1 MPTRREVDY
10 EFWEERRPLF
20 SSDKAFQ
27 TAFNKTREALA
38 LLAAVAH
45 VDQEGWKYLLKT
57 HCNIFDG
64 PDGAEMFEEDLPAQF
79 MLYFTEDSQ
88 PGDDQEY
95 VETLKTDLV
104 QLCGVYQREH
114 PSRAYLKTLNQMSSF
129 DKNLKAGKP
138 GVDLDV
144 AVQVGFRVM
153 DFDSYG
159 ILSETLEPFQDI
171 RAAEKIIQEEWEEY
185 EQSPKK
191 KDVRCGNLRCTVR
204 LGPMIADFHDM
215 KFSTEVVKEM
225 ETMIQENARFSQV
238 NLQTFIDPELKKK
251 EQKVVYSRMMA
262 TIFNTTRRELA
273 HVLKSGDSGVV
284 QVYPTTE
291 PLQLGTVHVGC
302 SSLLSPREVEALCSG
317 MVVSQTTTKL
327 SMFLGIY
334 PHYE

>member
-1 MPTRREVDY
+1 
-10 EFWEERRPLF
+10 
-20 SSDKAFQ
+20 
-27 TAFNKTREALA
+27 
-38 LLAAVAH
+38 
-45 VDQEGWKYLLKT
+45 
-57 HCNIFDG
+57 
-64 PDGAEMFEEDLPAQF
+64 MFEEDLPAQF

-334 PHYE
+334 PHSE